1 MNHNGEIIA
10 IASAPDFDP
19 NSYFNF
25 DPGYGNR
32 SITESYEP
40 GSTFKIIPYALNI
53 EQKKFSIEDSINCEN
68 GKFLLANN
76 KIP

>member
-1 MNHNGEIIA
+1 MNPHNGEIIA

-25 DPGYGNR
+25 DPESYRNR

-40 GSTFKIIPYALNI
+40 GSHLKLFHTL
-53 EQKKFSIEDSINCEN
+53 
-68 GKFLLANN
+68 
-76 KIP
+76 